1 MCVYIAQYI
10 CNANQSLYH
19 ACMTWHVFL
28 QDAFN
33 ISKGIDGSVRYYTIY
48 IGFLGSESS
57 CSLATIP
64 VSSCVGGI
72 CNYIFTN
79 LTSLS
84 CHGHSSQ
91 AVLNVTALASNA
103 LGDGFLSVPLFVGI
117 YACMFS
123 KDTCDVLM

>member
-1 MCVYIAQYI
+1 
-10 CNANQSLYH
+10 
-19 ACMTWHVFL
+19 MTWHVFL

-91 AVLNVTALASNA
+91 AVLNVTVLASNV